1 MKTTFNIL
9 RALLLICALALD
21 VACGVKADPQAPLTP
36 AEIGRGKPL
45 YREEEDTT
53 PLQRRV
59 LPEDEQKNDQDSDEN
74 Q

>member
-1 MKTTFNIL
+1 MKNRLNIL
-9 RALLLICALALD
+9 RTLLLISSLAVEL
-21 VACGVKADPQAPLTP
+21 ACGVKADPQPPLTP
-36 AEIGRGKPL
+36 IEIGRGKPL
-45 YREEEDTT
+45 YREEEDAT